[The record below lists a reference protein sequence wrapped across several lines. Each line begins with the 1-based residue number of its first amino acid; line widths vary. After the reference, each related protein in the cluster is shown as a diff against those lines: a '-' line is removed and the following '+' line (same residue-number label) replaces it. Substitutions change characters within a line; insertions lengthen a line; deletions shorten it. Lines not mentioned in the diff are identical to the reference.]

1 MTVQA
6 GTYAL
11 RLPTSVKEAVSQEA
25 KRDGISMNQFIMLA
39 VAERLTKIETTR
51 FFTERSQRVDM
62 DRFRKILNRDG
73 GEPPQ
78 EGDEIPESLD

>member
-1 MTVQA
+1 MIMYRIVLDTDVIIA
-6 GTYAL
+6 AMRSPSGASAAIL
-11 RLPTSVKEAVSQEA
+11 NEA
-25 KRDGISMNQFIMLA
+25 
-39 VAERLTKIETTR
+39 LTKIETTR

-78 EGDEIPESLD
+78 EGDEIPVSFD